1 MIPTNAPAVTKT
13 SSPQSFLDELGA
25 AVDDIRSGAHTRDR
39 DRRYAIEEIDRLR
52 SIGFWALTTPVEF
65 GGLGFD
71 QQVLVQAIIAV
82 ASADGSLG
90 QIPQNHFS
98 TVERLRL
105 SPSSPQRTRYLS
117 AVGARAFFGN
127 AAAEPGERPPGE
139 AETTVQQRNG
149 SWTLSG
155 RKVYSTGALLA
166 DLITVIA
173 RGDDDQPH
181 TVVISRNTPGVV
193 IHDDWDS
200 FGQRTTGSGTVEFHD
215 VTIEAAQ
222 ILTPLP
228 GTRAQYRHSG
238 LNHVVHAAIDV
249 GLAEGAL
256 REAVDLSRTVHA
268 GRGAEH
274 REFRAD
280 TIGVAELGEL
290 RITAWTAR
298 RAVESAARLLANLT
312 EQSSLSTVVEA
323 FYEVAQAKVVA
334 ARAALTVTSALFDI
348 GGASSTKPALG
359 LDRYWRDARTHTL
372 HDAVRWKLYAVGRW
386 LIDQSVAD
394 PWTLAHPLRPLS
406 AVTDD

>member
-1 MIPTNAPAVTKT
+1 MVATHTSTKT
-13 SSPQSFLDELGA
+13 GTPEAFLDELSG
-25 AVDDIRSGAHTRDR
+25 AVDEIRAGAHDRDR
-39 DRRYAIEEIDRLR
+39 NRRYAIDEIERLR
-52 SIGFWALTTPVEF
+52 GIGFWALTTPVEF

-71 QQVLVQAIIAV
+71 QEVLTQAIIAV

-105 SPSSPQRTRYLS
+105 SPSPQRRRFLTAIGS
-117 AVGARAFFGN
+117 GAFFGN
-127 AAAEPGERPPGE
+127 AAAEPGERPPG
-139 AETTVQQRNG
+139 ASETTVLQRNG
-149 SWTLSG
+149 TWTLSG

-173 RGDDDQPH
+173 RGDDGQPY
-181 TVVISRNTPGVV
+181 TVVIPRTTPGVE

-215 VTIEAAQ
+215 VTVEATQ
-222 ILTPLP
+222 ILAPLP

-256 REAVDLSRTVHA
+256 QEAVTLARKVHA

-274 REFRAD
+274 REFRDDA
-280 TIGVAELGEL
+280 IGVAALGEL
-290 RITAWTAR
+290 RITTWTAR
-298 RAVESAARLLANLT
+298 RAVESAARQLAKLT
-312 EQSSLSTVVEA
+312 DTSALSAVVEA

-334 ARAALTVTSALFDI
+334 ARAALAVTSALFDI

-372 HDAVRWKLYAVGRW
+372 HDAVRWKPYAVGKW
-386 LIDQSVAD
+386 LIDESVAD
-394 PWTLAHPLRPLS
+394 PWTLAHPLRPL
-406 AVTDD
+406 AALADD